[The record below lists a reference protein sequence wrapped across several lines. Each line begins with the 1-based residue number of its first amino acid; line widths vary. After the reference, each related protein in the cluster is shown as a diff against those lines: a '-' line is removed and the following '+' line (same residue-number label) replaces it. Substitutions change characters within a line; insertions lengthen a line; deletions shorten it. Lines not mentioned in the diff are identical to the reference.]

1 MVKTTIGAAAR
12 EAGVGIETIRF
23 YERKGL
29 IVQPPR
35 PAQGA
40 RDYGGET
47 LGKLKFISGAKALGF
62 SLSEIAELLDLQQ
75 APYLNCRVVR
85 ACAGAKREDV
95 QARIDALIRLRS
107 TLDDLIAACP
117 GDGGLEQCAILN
129 TLNGLGAAGSA

>member
-1 MVKTTIGAAAR
+1 MATATISAAAR

-29 IVQPPR
+29 IDQPPR

-47 LGKLKFISGAKALGF
+47 LGRLKFISGAKELGF

-75 APYLNCRVVR
+75 APNPECRVVQ
-85 ACAGAKREDV
+85 ACARAKREDV
-95 QARIDALIRLRS
+95 QARIDGLLRLRDN
-107 TLDDLIAACP
+107 LDNLIAACP
-117 GDGGLEQCAILN
+117 GDGGLEYCSILN
-129 TLNGLGAAGSA
+129 AMNGVGKARSV